1 LGPPDFHAYVEAYLG
16 NRWYMF
22 DPSGT
27 AIPMGMVRLGTGRD
41 AADVSIA
48 MIFGAV
54 QSRPPV
60 IWAEGDAGQGF
71 VLPHHTDEAL
81 STG

>member
-1 LGPPDFHAYVEAYLG
+1 
-16 NRWYMF
+16 
-22 DPSGT
+22 
-27 AIPMGMVRLGTGRD
+27 
-41 AADVSIA
+41 